1 MTIKISENTKND
13 YWVYLIKS
21 PDGEVVYIGATRLKD
36 AITLNAFNFR
46 PEFDPS
52 ADYELELL
60 ESYNN
65 RYEATR
71 AQQAYMTLYGVPVFN
86 RACKRVVRCI
96 TTGEVFN
103 TAVEACRR
111 YGIEQ
116 SNMTH
121 HMAGHLGF
129 KSLKGLE
136 FKYEVPTE
144 GEVRD
149 E

>member
-1 MTIKISENTKND
+1 MSIKISEKTKNNQ
-13 YWVYLIKS
+13 WVYLVKS
-21 PDGEVVYIGATRLKD
+21 PAGEIVYIGVARLKD
-36 AITLNAFNFR
+36 AITFNAFNFR
-46 PEFDPS
+46 PEFDPD
-52 ADYELELL
+52 APYELELL
-60 ESYNN
+60 ESYSN
-65 RYEATR
+65 RYEANK
-71 AQQAYMTLYGVPVFN
+71 AKEMYLMVYGTPVFN
-86 RACKRVVRCI
+86 RECKRVVRCI

-103 TAVEACRR
+103 TAVEACRK

-136 FKYEVPTE
+136 FKYEVLSE
-144 GEVRD
+144 SKVR